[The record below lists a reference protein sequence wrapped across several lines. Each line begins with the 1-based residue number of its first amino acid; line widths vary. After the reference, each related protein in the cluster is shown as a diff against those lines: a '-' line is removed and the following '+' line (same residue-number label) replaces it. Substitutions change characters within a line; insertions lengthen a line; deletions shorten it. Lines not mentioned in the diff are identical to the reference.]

1 MKRHSFVISAIILTA
16 GGFFAKAIGALYK
29 IPLTNILG
37 SNGIGLYYLVFPVY
51 SLIITFC
58 SSGISVAV
66 ATEVARCRKRRHRYN
81 EQKILQVAIVI
92 SFILSL
98 VLTFMII
105 ALSGVL
111 SEMQGNVSAKVGY
124 VAIAPAIILSTLIAT
139 LRGYFQG
146 IENMIPTTISL
157 IIEQVVKLTFGLVLA
172 HKLAI
177 YGINYAVLGAIL
189 GVTISEVVAVAIIVI
204 NFLLYK
210 GGLDYNYRKMI
221 LKEKRS
227 PKENSVLK
235 EDRFDG
241 GYKIYKAY
249 NMGFGKMYSSNAPRA
264 NMQPSHKDERVK
276 FYPTKDRHR
285 YTTFEAIRII
295 SRIAIPSTFSALI
308 LPISTL
314 IDSFL
319 IINTLTSIG
328 VSTTAS
334 TALYGIYGGVVQ
346 SLVSIPIIIITAI
359 STSLVPSLSGL
370 VVYGERGE
378 LDHRIGF
385 FIKITW
391 VIALLAFALVFA
403 FSEGILK
410 FLYGGGLGRAHLD
423 EFAFAVTLLR
433 INSVSII
440 YSAFLQTFTTIL
452 QVTGGAS
459 IPFWASLALLPLKIV
474 CLKSL
479 VVIGNINIYGAVISN
494 LIYLACINIV
504 LIVAIKK
511 KIGLRSSLYFHL
523 LKPLFISA
531 IIATLG
537 AVGYY
542 LLARV
547 INYFFAMIV
556 LALILAIAYIIWIYY
571 GRVLTAREKKYF
583 IFRNKLCRSKNKPPK
598 SVDNG

>member
-51 SLIITFC
+51 SLIITL
-58 SSGISVAV
+58 SSGGISVAV
-66 ATEVARCRKRRHRYN
+66 ATEVARCRKMRHRYN
-81 EQKILQVAIVI
+81 EQKILQVAVVI
-92 SFILSL
+92 SFVLSL
-98 VLTFMII
+98 VLTFVTI
-105 ALSGVL
+105 ALSGVI
-111 SEMQGNVSAKVGY
+111 SEMQGNINAKVGY
-124 VAIAPAIILSTLIAT
+124 VAIAPAIILSTIIAT

-157 IIEQVVKLTFGLVLA
+157 IIEQVVKLTFGLILA

-189 GVTISEVVAVAIIVI
+189 GVTISEVVAMIIIVI
-204 NFLLYK
+204 NFVLYK

-221 LKEKRS
+221 LKEKRV
-227 PKENSVLK
+227 PKDSTILK
-235 EDRFDG
+235 EHTSLND
-241 GYKIYKAY
+241 YKIYMPKK
-249 NMGFGKMYSSNAPRA
+249 FGDRVQCLDIQETKP
-264 NMQPSHKDERVK
+264 KDTEKDTKIRL
-276 FYPTKDRHR
+276 YPTKDRHR
-285 YTTFEAIRII
+285 YTFVDAIKRLF
-295 SRIAIPSTFSALI
+295 RIAIPSTFSALI

-319 IINTLTSIG
+319 IINTLLDINI
-328 VSTTAS
+328 STTTS

-346 SLVSIPIIIITAI
+346 SLLSIPIIIITAI

-370 VVYGERGE
+370 TLYGERGE
-378 LDHRIGF
+378 LDHRINF

-391 VIALLAFALVFA
+391 IVSLLAFVLVFA

-410 FLYGGGLGRAHLD
+410 FLYGGGLGQTHID

-433 INSVSII
+433 LNSVSII

-459 IPFWASLALLPLKIV
+459 VPFWASLIFLPLKIV
-474 CLKSL
+474 CLKVL
-479 VVIGNINIYGAVISN
+479 VSIGSMNIYGAVIANS
-494 LIYLACINIV
+494 LYLSGINIV
-504 LIVAIKK
+504 LAFAIKK
-511 KIGLRSSLYFHL
+511 KIGLRYNLYFHL
-523 LKPLFISA
+523 FKPFVISVVC
-531 IIATLG
+531 ATLG
-537 AVGYY
+537 TMGYQ
-542 LLARV
+542 LLSQV
-547 INYFFAMIV
+547 LNYFVAMVLVAIV
-556 LALILAIAYIIWIYY
+556 LLVAYTLWIYY

-583 IFRNKLCRSKNKPPK
+583 IFRKTLYRGKNLAPK
-598 SVDNG
+598 NDDKV